1 MKKEMKLALEIMME
15 KYCSLVWFARSN
27 PDNEKIQPRIKEV
40 EEQFPEETT
49 RYKNGNSNFEHGFN
63 SGMLAGI
70 RFALSK
76 NLKRANENFP
86 ALDT

>member
-1 MKKEMKLALEIMME
+1 MKNEIKLALEIMMK
-15 KYCSLVWFARSN
+15 KYRSLVWLARSD
-27 PDNEKIQPRIKEV
+27 PDNEKIQPEIKEV

-49 RYKNGNSNFEHGFN
+49 RLKNGDSNWEHGFN
-63 SGMLAGI
+63 SGMLAGM

-76 NLKRANENFP
+76 NLKRANEDFP